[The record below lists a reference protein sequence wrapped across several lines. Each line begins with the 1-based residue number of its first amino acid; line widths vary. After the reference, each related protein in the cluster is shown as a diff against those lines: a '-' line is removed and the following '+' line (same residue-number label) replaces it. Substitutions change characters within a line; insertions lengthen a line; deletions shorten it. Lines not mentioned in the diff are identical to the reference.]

1 MTGLNGILMPVAKAI
16 NTRSPAL
23 CLNMTATAL
32 LCCVLWGSAPP
43 AIKTGYVL
51 LEMDS
56 SHVPSILLFAG
67 IRFFFAG
74 ALTVLIF
81 SVARRKFLYPKR
93 ENLTRVGI
101 ISVFQTIVQYLFFY
115 IGLANTT
122 GVKGTIASGSSTFF
136 ALLVSALIFKQE
148 KLTLKKI
155 IACILGFAGIIMV
168 NLDGLTFDMNF
179 LGDCFVIFSAMSAG
193 VSSVLIKR
201 FSKHEDPV
209 TLSGYQF
216 IVGGA
221 FMALIGLCF
230 GGQIF
235 VKDFADIAILA
246 YLALLSAVAY
256 SLWGI
261 LLKYNPVSKITIFNF
276 STPIFGTILSVLIL
290 PDSKGVNP
298 INLTITLLLVSAGIF
313 LLNYQHKAKAA
324 PTVTASVNVEASVTA
339 AKDSSATKAEASA
352 TAVEDSSDTADA
364 SFEDGGEK

>member
-1 MTGLNGILMPVAKAI
+1 MQLQDSKSKIFS
-16 NTRSPAL
+16 SPITIVL
-23 CLNMTATAL
+23 IAL
-32 LCCVLWGSAPP
+32 LCCALWGSATP

-51 LEMDS
+51 LEMNS
-56 SHVPSILLFAG
+56 AHVPSILLFAG

-81 SVARRKFLYPKR
+81 SIARRKFLYPKR
-93 ENLTRVGI
+93 ENLARVGI
-101 ISVFQTIVQYLFFY
+101 ISIFQTIVQYLFFY

-136 ALLVSALIFKQE
+136 ALLISALIFKQE
-148 KLTLKKI
+148 RLTLKKI

-193 VSSVLIKR
+193 ISSVLIKR

-230 GGQIF
+230 GGRIY

-313 LLNYQHKAKAA
+313 LLNYQHKAKTTPVLPTSVSAEATAA
-324 PTVTASVNVEASVTA
+324 AAEDCSSAEAEASVTA
-339 AKDSSATKAEASA
+339 AEDSSAMETNSAAAEDCSSA
-352 TAVEDSSDTADA
+352 E
-364 SFEDGGEK
+364 